1 MKNLKT
7 SIKILSLILILASCS
22 FFFLCSKQTNG
33 WIVLFDGTST
43 DAWRGYLRTDFPTGG
58 WALTDGTIKTI
69 VGGDQCNIITKSIY
83 SDFDLELEWKVSPG
97 GNSGVFY
104 QVIEDSG
111 MGTWES
117 APEMQVL
124 DDDLHHDGEN
134 PKTSAGSLYALI
146 APQNKVLR
154 PVGEFNKARIIV
166 KGNYVEH
173 WLNDVKIL
181 AYDLES
187 DSLKSLIA
195 DSKFKDLPQFAKA
208 KEGHIAL
215 QHHGQEVWFRN
226 IKIKPLNLK

>member
-1 MKNLKT
+1 MNQTKYWAL
-7 SIKILSLILILASCS
+7 ILLFIVYISLILS
-22 FFFLCSKQTNG
+22 CSKQQDEWT
-33 WIVLFDGTST
+33 ILFDGSST
-43 DAWRGYLRTDFPTGG
+43 DAWRGYLRADFPTGG
-58 WALTDGTIKTI
+58 WAVTDKALKTI
-69 VGGDQCNIITKSIY
+69 VGGDQCDIITKSIY
-83 SDFDLELEWKVSPG
+83 NDFDLELEWKVSPG

-104 QVIEDSG
+104 RMIEDSS

-146 APQNKVLR
+146 SPQNKVLR

-166 KGNYVEH
+166 RGNYVEH

-181 AYDLES
+181 AYDLDS

-195 DSKFKDLPQFAKA
+195 DSKFKNLSQFAKA
-208 KEGHIAL
+208 KQGHIAL
-215 QHHGQEVWFRN
+215 QHHGEEVWYRN
-226 IKIKPLNLK
+226 IKIKSFNLN